1 MAPDTIRMAILDCLE
16 NLEKEDKDKFLYQ
29 LIHRGGDPKVR
40 RNKVEG
46 KSLLQIT
53 DTLVNTFTEPVAY
66 EVTVELLNKIGCS
79 DDAKELAQVV
89 KSLTSSTPSSSGEAS
104 GRAASRPA
112 NATSLHFI
120 DKHRVALINRVTN
133 LDAILD
139 ELLGQFIDS
148 AGYSKVR
155 AKPTN
160 EEKMREILD
169 VAMKGGTKCKDI
181 LYEILERHE
190 KYLLEELNNA

>member
-89 KSLTSSTPSSSGEAS
+89 KSLTSSTPSSSG
-104 GRAASRPA
+104 G
-112 NATSLHFI
+112 LHFI